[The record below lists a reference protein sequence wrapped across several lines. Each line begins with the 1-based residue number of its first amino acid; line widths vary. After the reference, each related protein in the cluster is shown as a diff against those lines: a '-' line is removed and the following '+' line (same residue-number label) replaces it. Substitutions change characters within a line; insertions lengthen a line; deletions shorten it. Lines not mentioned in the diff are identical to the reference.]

1 MIVIPAQRQE
11 NQAVQDNPKPHKE
24 FEASLGYTPVTG
36 VSGGPAPSPPRHLSL
51 PTDLMTE
58 MLAHFWGQEGTVPE
72 AFLDVLMARLGFSD
86 GQYAVSWGQASILV
100 L

>member
-36 VSGGPAPSPPRHLSL
+36 VSGGPAPSPPSHLSL
-51 PTDLMTE
+51 
-58 MLAHFWGQEGTVPE
+58 QTVSFP
-72 AFLDVLMARLGFSD
+72 S
-86 GQYAVSWGQASILV
+86 
-100 L
+100 

>member
-1 MIVIPAQRQE
+1 
-11 NQAVQDNPKPHKE
+11 
-24 FEASLGYTPVTG
+24 
-36 VSGGPAPSPPRHLSL
+36 
-51 PTDLMTE
+51 MTE

-86 GQYAVSWGQASILV
+86 DQYAVSWGQASILV